1 MTETNEQLYFEKER
15 KAMLVIRKDKKWVY
29 KCTAIQCCKLS
40 PLFIN
45 VIVAQQQ
52 LDVKVQKKWYIFCFN
67 KELFSHQTHK
77 VSVICLACIKRLL
90 LLPRTI
96 FRFSWV
102 DW

>member
-1 MTETNEQLYFEKER
+1 MTETNEQLYFEKKES

-52 LDVKVQKKWYIFCFN
+52 LDVKVQKMVHF
-67 KELFSHQTHK
+67 
-77 VSVICLACIKRLL
+77 LL
-90 LLPRTI
+90 Q
-96 FRFSWV
+96 
-102 DW
+102 

>member
-1 MTETNEQLYFEKER
+1 MTVTNEQVYFEKES

-52 LDVKVQKKWYIFCFN
+52 LDVKVQKMVHF
-67 KELFSHQTHK
+67 
-77 VSVICLACIKRLL
+77 LL
-90 LLPRTI
+90 Q
-96 FRFSWV
+96 
-102 DW
+102 